1 MDAWLPSVD
10 GCPKPGQIAV
20 WILSLIFTL
29 LFFILGCVSLAKRN
43 DWFGEAQ
50 AGIVPHHF
58 HHHGINPLGMHEG
71 CWYVVYIF
79 ITLASLAGFI
89 LILIMKKVDS
99 ENPIKPLF
107 AKFGKFHLVPLICGF
122 ALLCFCTIDG
132 GLEGKTIVAL
142 IFSIAS
148 LVMIILIWVFDK
160 PKTPDWKT
168 WFCTKL
174 FLGSLAF
181 FHFNNFL
188 ECFNNFH
195 YWHCGSNVYDFHNW
209 GNRLPNK
216 DCTNWEDRAIAF
228 QVVLCVLA
236 MAGIAVWTFLIEDI
250 VVAFYGLMLFIG
262 VIALGVE
269 GFGGDEKHYKITTLI
284 CGLVGI
290 VVVIVVVVI
299 GFVMKKKMLWDS
311 LS

>member
-29 LFFILGCVSLAKRN
+29 LSFILGCVDLANRG
-43 DWFGEAQ
+43 WYGATTFGV
-50 AGIVPHHF
+50 VPHF
-58 HHHGINPLGMHEG
+58 HGHGSGHGVHPLGMHEG
-71 CWYVVYIF
+71 CWYVIYIF
-79 ITLASLAGFI
+79 VTLACLAAFVFI
-89 LILIMKKVDS
+89 LIIKKVGND
-99 ENPIKPLF
+99 ENPVKPLF
-107 AKFGKFHLVPLICGF
+107 GKFGKFHLVPLICGF
-122 ALLCFCTIDG
+122 ALLCFGTIHDG
-132 GLEGKTIVAL
+132 GDTYKGKAIVAF

-148 LVMIILIWVFDK
+148 LVMIILIWIFDK
-160 PKTPDWKT
+160 PKTADWKT

-188 ECFNNFH
+188 ECFNLFH
-195 YWHCGSNVYDFHNW
+195 IWNCES
-209 GNRLPNK
+209 R
-216 DCTNWEDRAIAF
+216 CSTESEDRAIAF

-236 MAGIAVWTFLIEDI
+236 MAGIAVWTFLIEDV

-262 VIALGVE
+262 VTAYGTNDVKVSYDL
-269 GFGGDEKHYKITTLI
+269 TSLI
-284 CGLVGI
+284 CGLVGM

-299 GFVMKKKMLWDS
+299 GFVMKKKMLWES
-311 LS
+311 L

>member
-29 LFFILGCVSLAKRN
+29 LFFILGCVDLANRG
-43 DWFGEAQ
+43 WYGATTFGV
-50 AGIVPHHF
+50 VPHF
-58 HHHGINPLGMHEG
+58 HGHGSGHGVHPLGMHEG
-71 CWYVVYIF
+71 CWYVIYIF
-79 ITLASLAGFI
+79 VTLACLAAFIFI
-89 LILIMKKVDS
+89 LIIKKVDS
-99 ENPIKPLF
+99 ENPVKPLF
-107 AKFGKFHLVPLICGF
+107 GKFGKFHLVPLICGF
-122 ALLCFCTIDG
+122 ALLCFGTIHDG
-132 GLEGKTIVAL
+132 GDTYKGKAIVAF

-148 LVMIILIWVFDK
+148 LVMIILIWIFDK
-160 PKTPDWKT
+160 PKTADWKT

-188 ECFNNFH
+188 ECFNYFH
-195 YWHCGSNVYDFHNW
+195 EWNCETKCSVYSH
-209 GNRLPNK
+209 
-216 DCTNWEDRAIAF
+216 DRAIAF

-236 MAGIAVWTFLIEDI
+236 MAGIAVWTFLIEDV

-262 VIALGVE
+262 VTAYGAHDL
-269 GFGGDEKHYKITTLI
+269 KHEDKDYEITSLI

>member
-29 LFFILGCVSLAKRN
+29 LFFILGCVDLANRGWYG
-43 DWFGEAQ
+43 DTDM
-50 AGIVPHHF
+50 GIVPHHF
-58 HHHGINPLGMHEG
+58 HKYGLNPLGMHEG
-71 CWYVVYIF
+71 CWYVIYIF
-79 ITLASLAGFI
+79 VSLASLAAFVFI
-89 LILIMKKVDS
+89 LIIKKVDS

-107 AKFGKFHLVPLICGF
+107 AKFGKFHLIPLICGF
-122 ALLCFCTIDG
+122 ALLCFGTIRG
-132 GLEGKTIVAL
+132 GSHGKAIVAF
-142 IFSIAS
+142 IFSIVS
-148 LVMIILIWVFDK
+148 LVMIILIWVFEK

-168 WFCTKL
+168 WFNTKW

-181 FHFNNFL
+181 LHFNNFL
-188 ECFNNFH
+188 ECFNRFH
-195 YWHCGSNVYDFHNW
+195 YWHCESHDC
-209 GNRLPNK
+209 NK
-216 DCTNWEDRAIAF
+216 DWEDRMIGF

-236 MAGIAVWTFLIEDI
+236 IAGVAVWTFLIEDV

-262 VIALGVE
+262 VTAYGANDL
-269 GFGGDEKHYKITTLI
+269 KHTFKDFEITSLI

-290 VVVIVVVVI
+290 IVVSAVVVV

-311 LS
+311 L

>member
-29 LFFILGCVSLAKRN
+29 LSFIMGCVALASR
-43 DWFGEAQ
+43 DHWFGEAQ
-50 AGIVPHHF
+50 AGVVPHHF
-58 HHHGINPLGMHEG
+58 GNHDYGKPLGMHEG
-71 CWYVVYIF
+71 CWYVIYIF
-79 ITLASLAGFI
+79 VALANLAAFIFI
-89 LILIMKKVDS
+89 LIIKKVDS
-99 ENPIKPLF
+99 ENPVKPLF

-122 ALLCFCTIDG
+122 ALLCFCTIN
-132 GLEGKTIVAL
+132 EGHKGKAIVAF

-168 WFCTKL
+168 WFNTKL

-181 FHFNNFL
+181 LHFNNFL
-188 ECFNNFH
+188 ECFNRFH
-195 YWHCGSNVYDFHNW
+195 EWNCGSRCDTRSEN
-209 GNRLPNK
+209 
-216 DCTNWEDRAIAF
+216 RAIAF

-236 MAGIAVWTFLIEDI
+236 MAGIAVWTFLIEDV

-262 VIALGVE
+262 VTAYGTDDVKNPYGL
-269 GFGGDEKHYKITTLI
+269 TSLI
-284 CGLVGI
+284 CGLVGM